1 MPKKL
6 DNAKVKL
13 ENVERQ
19 LETAK
24 AEVTKPFA
32 QETELKEKLDRLS
45 VLNALLNMD
54 ETGSVAQVNNETS
67 EQLNADT
74 LEQDN
79 QKAEQPELESNNA
92 RIMQIVVKDDDKFK
106 SKASL
111 KEKLDTYKTQVSGVE
126 NAESNKIKGKEAVI

>member
-1 MPKKL
+1 M
-6 DNAKVKL
+6 
-13 ENVERQ
+13 
-19 LETAK
+19 
-24 AEVTKPFA
+24 
-32 QETELKEKLDRLS
+32 KEKLDRLS